1 MSEERFLKLLNRKI
15 AGEATIQELEEL
27 EQLLGMHPEWRKMAD
42 LLLTRPP
49 APASGHMHAAEA
61 AFAAQLVKMQLRGL
75 VEAPPAEPLARR
87 RRKWIWIPAAAVLVA
102 AAVYGTSWLLRQ
114 PEQPEPLAT
123 NEMVTPPRARSVV
136 KLPDG
141 TRVWLNASS
150 RLAYNEEYGKKK
162 REVRL
167 TGEAFFDVAEM
178 ADKPFIVHTA
188 VMDITVLG
196 TAFNVKAYP
205 EDKSTEASLIRGS
218 IAVTIRNRAKDRITL
233 RPDEKLVVD
242 NGITRL
248 ETIPPAGAGTQTLVA
263 VNKLAYNLADSTLD
277 ETQWMHNKLVF
288 RNESFP
294 EVAARME
301 RWYGVTIDIRDPQLQ
316 EKRLTGSFE
325 HETIEQAMEALII
338 TTPFRFRKTGD
349 SIVIYR

>member
-27 EQLLGMHPEWRKMAD
+27 EQLLKTRPEWQKMAD
-42 LLLTRPP
+42 LLLTGPP
-49 APASGHMHAAEA
+49 APSPEHTHAAEA

-75 VEAPPAEPLARR
+75 VETPAADLPARR
-87 RRKWIWIPAAAVLVA
+87 RKKWIWIPAATLLVA
-102 AAVYGTSWLLRQ
+102 VAIYGGVLLLRQ
-114 PEQPEPLAT
+114 PAPETLAT
-123 NEMVTPPRARSVV
+123 NEMVTPPKARSAV

-150 RLAYNEEYGKKK
+150 RLTYNEEYGKEK

-167 TGEAFFDVAEM
+167 TGEAFFDVAEL

-205 EDKSTEASLIRGS
+205 DDKSTAASLIRGS
-218 IAVTIRNRAKDRITL
+218 IAVTIKNRAKDRITL
-233 RPDEKLVVD
+233 QPDEKLVVD

-248 ETIPPAGAGTQTLVA
+248 ETIPPAGAGRQTLVA
-263 VNKLAYNLADSTLD
+263 VNKLAYNPADSTLD

-288 RNESFP
+288 RDESFR
-294 EVAARME
+294 ELAARME
-301 RWYGVTIDIRDPQLQ
+301 RWYGVTIDITDPQLQ
-316 EKRLTGSFE
+316 EKRLSGSFE
-325 HETIEQAMEALII
+325 QETIEQAIEALTI
-338 TTPFRFRKTGD
+338 TTPFRFKKTGD
-349 SIVIYR
+349 KIVIYR